1 MNHLIY
7 SSNDCIQIPFFTRS
21 FLTKVYSFQIYVKF
35 FFKKKKL
42 FSMSIFLNEIKSN
55 TLGYKNIFNYFKDFK
70 IFTRDQP
77 NFTTV
82 RAGRP

>member
-1 MNHLIY
+1 
-7 SSNDCIQIPFFTRS
+7 
-21 FLTKVYSFQIYVKF
+21 
-35 FFKKKKL
+35 
-42 FSMSIFLNEIKSN
+42 MSIFLNEIKSN